1 MQADR
6 PDSNVPRLEFVS
18 EGHVS
23 IGETVALGPSKLGQR
38 QWIPILGGRF
48 EGPGFSGDVLPGVDW
63 QVLRPDGVLDLD
75 AHYAIRTNDGTLIK
89 VRNRAIIYIPPDAK
103 GVDDIYGRTVPD
115 FEAPRDG
122 ALAWLNRTVFVGTA
136 ALAGTTVII
145 RFFKVC

>member
-18 EGHVS
+18 EGRVS
-23 IGETVALGPSKLGQR
+23 IAETVALGASKLGHR
-38 QWIPILGGRF
+38 QWIPITGGRF

-63 QVLRPDGVLDLD
+63 QVMRPDGVFDLD
-75 AHYAIRTNDGTLIK
+75 AHYAIRTTDGTLIK
-89 VRNRAIIYIPPDAK
+89 VRNRAIVYIPPDAK
-103 GVDDIYGRTVPD
+103 GAEDVYMRTVPE

-122 ALAWLNRTVFVGTA
+122 ALAWLNRTVFVGTG

-145 RFFKVC
+145 RIFKVC